1 MIPRQQPTRGFMN
14 ALSEKHLAIFRRHM
28 VDVIGTGKSELD
40 ERVMAVVR
48 EVGPPSERQREGT
61 YMGKL
66 RPCPRRGG

>member
-1 MIPRQQPTRGFMN
+1 M
-14 ALSEKHLAIFRRHM
+14 LAIFRRHM